1 MVHYYSK
8 KGSPLCWHSSVK
20 QAELCPF
27 CPLFTPYFIL
37 PNMLFL
43 ILTFPESVRTQG
55 IFFFFFNSH
64 SGICCPFSTH
74 MQPGGAPSTLALDP
88 LTCPRGLLSPSPP
101 ALTPEWPP
109 SSLTMILIWLV
120 AKHQV
125 ASESQ
130 HLVPTRLDHELK
142 KVPDL
147 QAAFLSSDLVPQGEH
162 VQSYLDS
169 IFSSDC
175 SFFLPIFIFR
185 VILIF
190 VGLISLF

>member
-1 MVHYYSK
+1 
-8 KGSPLCWHSSVK
+8 
-20 QAELCPF
+20 
-27 CPLFTPYFIL
+27 
-37 PNMLFL
+37 
-43 ILTFPESVRTQG
+43 
-55 IFFFFFNSH
+55 
-64 SGICCPFSTH
+64 

-88 LTCPRGLLSPSPP
+88 LTCPRGVLSPASP

-109 SSLTMILIWLV
+109 SSLTMTLIWLV

-130 HLVPTRLDHELK
+130 HLVPTRLDREPK

-147 QAAFLSSDLVPQGEH
+147 QAALLSSDLVTGEH

-175 SFFLPIFIFR
+175 CQYEIEIGSFLLPIFIFR
-185 VILIF
+185 VILVF

>member
-1 MVHYYSK
+1 
-8 KGSPLCWHSSVK
+8 
-20 QAELCPF
+20 
-27 CPLFTPYFIL
+27 
-37 PNMLFL
+37 MLFL
-43 ILTFPESVRTQG
+43 LSFPESVRTQG
-55 IFFFFFNSH
+55 LFFFFNSH
-64 SGICCPFSTH
+64 IGICCPFSTH
-74 MQPGGAPSTLALDP
+74 VQPGGAPSTLALDP
-88 LTCPRGLLSPSPP
+88 LTCPRGVLSPSSP

-109 SSLTMILIWLV
+109 SSLTMILMWLV

-130 HLVPTRLDHELK
+130 HLVPTRLDHEPK

-162 VQSYLDS
+162 VQSYMDS

-175 SFFLPIFIFR
+175 CQYDIEIGSFFLPIFIFR

-190 VGLISLF
+190 VV